1 MIMHLRFKRPLCC
14 LVVVLPALLAGCSK
28 DNDLMRGFRSAEIT
42 GSIRTTGKEY
52 PTFAAAVLAGKTA
65 FRNADYGL
73 SQTAFQRAVELN
85 ARSGEAWLG
94 LAASYDRLRRFD
106 MADRAY
112 GEAFRIVGERA
123 EYYNNVGYSYLLR
136 GDLVNARKNFGRAR
150 ALDPDNIVVEHNVA
164 MLRASIGYTSPD

>member
-1 MIMHLRFKRPLCC
+1 MSMHHRLSRQLCC
-14 LVVVLPALLAGCSK
+14 LVVLLPALLAGCTK
-28 DNDLMRGFRSAEIT
+28 DNTVMRGFRSAEIT

-52 PTFAAAVLAGKTA
+52 PTFAAAVLAGKSA
-65 FRNADYGL
+65 FRSADYGL

-112 GEAFRIVGERA
+112 SQAHSILGERA
-123 EYYNNVGYSYLLR
+123 EYYNNLGYSYLLR
-136 GDLVNARKNFGRAR
+136 GDLRSARKNFGHAR
-150 ALDPDNIVVEHNVA
+150 ELDPDNVVVTHNVA
-164 MLRASIGYTSPD
+164 MLRSSIGYTGAD